1 MTEITQLPPQEPPK
15 QITARFVIS
24 NLGEHWVAFLAANN
38 MSGWTAEEE
47 YVLRDDR
54 FADVLLM
61 VASSKG
67 MYLGQLKRYGKRLQ
81 KLAATT
87 ENHVGLSKVYD
98 MIAKALG
105 YSGYAIAY
113 KCRTVDDF
121 IENIW
126 PLGAAMSLV
135 TLDSEVRSG
144 KADGQVIKMLR
155 DRYIFNQQRDRQ
167 ASDMMTDAKT
177 AAQRGEPQNLHE
189 VKQEKMRKKRR
200 NQYGPLSSRE

>member
-15 QITARFVIS
+15 QITARFVI
-24 NLGEHWVAFLAANN
+24 NTLGEHWVAFLAANN

-61 VASSKG
+61 IASSTG
-67 MYLGQLKRYGKRLQ
+67 MYLGQLKRSGKQLRN
-81 KLAATT
+81 LAAAT
-87 ENHVGLSKVYD
+87 ENHVGLSKIYD
-98 MIAKALG
+98 MISKALG

-121 IENIW
+121 IENVW

-135 TLDSEVRSG
+135 TLDSEVRTGMS
-144 KADGQVIKMLR
+144 DSQVIKMLR
-155 DRYIFNQQRDRQ
+155 DRHTFNQQRDGQ
-167 ASDMMTDAKT
+167 ASAMLADAKT
-177 AAQRGEPQNLHE
+177 KAQRREPANLNE
-189 VKQEKMRKKRR
+189 LKQEKKRKLRR
-200 NQYGPLSSRE
+200 NMFGPISSRE